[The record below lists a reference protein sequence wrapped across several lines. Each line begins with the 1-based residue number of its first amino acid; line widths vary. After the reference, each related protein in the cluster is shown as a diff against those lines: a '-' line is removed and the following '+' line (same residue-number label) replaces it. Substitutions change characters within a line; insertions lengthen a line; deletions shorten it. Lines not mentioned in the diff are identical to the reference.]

1 MSGSLRLWWRSIG
14 TCENMNKCIR
24 GGLFY
29 PLRPGGSGLCPN
41 PPAHLKV
48 NCPEGARE
56 ATLGCPHLANA
67 KQGRLGVHWQSAK
80 SPEPWFRAF
89 ALTIPQNWDILSI
102 ESGAT
107 GRRFPQ
113 SCYKEVTAGLRDG
126 RLLLF
131 IIHDL
136 NDQCDKSDDEGT
148 KLKQLGPCNHTA
160 HPLFLGIGGKE
171 DYPRRTGEPPTVT
184 GSTADRITQKFDKC
198 KSRPSSDGRLRVISL
213 RAGDGK

>member
-1 MSGSLRLWWRSIG
+1 MGELSGSHA
-14 TCENMNKCIR
+14 
-24 GGLFY
+24 
-29 PLRPGGSGLCPN
+29 
-41 PPAHLKV
+41 AHGFLT
-48 NCPEGARE
+48 EG
-56 ATLGCPHLANA
+56 
-67 KQGRLGVHWQSAK
+67 VK

-89 ALTIPQNWDILSI
+89 TLTIPPKWDILSI

-131 IIHDL
+131 IINDL

-160 HPLFLGIGGKE
+160 HPLFLGIGGIE

-184 GSTADRITQKFDKC
+184 GSTADRISQKFDKC
-198 KSRPSSDGRLRVISL
+198 KSRPSVGRASGWTQPTITTQKARNQGSGLRFIL
-213 RAGDGK
+213 P

>member
-1 MSGSLRLWWRSIG
+1 MAI
-14 TCENMNKCIR
+14 
-24 GGLFY
+24 
-29 PLRPGGSGLCPN
+29 
-41 PPAHLKV
+41 PAISM
-48 NCPEGARE
+48 PYYD
-56 ATLGCPHLANA
+56 T
-67 KQGRLGVHWQSAK
+67 K

-89 ALTIPQNWDILSI
+89 ALTIPPKWDILSI

-148 KLKQLGPCNHTA
+148 KLKQLGPCNHIA

-184 GSTADRITQKFDKC
+184 GSTADRISQKFDKC
-198 KSRPSSDGRLRVISL
+198 KSRPSVGRASGWTQPTITTQRARNLGSGLHHSSVIGLTWIVQVSSIHSWGVL
-213 RAGDGK
+213 EL